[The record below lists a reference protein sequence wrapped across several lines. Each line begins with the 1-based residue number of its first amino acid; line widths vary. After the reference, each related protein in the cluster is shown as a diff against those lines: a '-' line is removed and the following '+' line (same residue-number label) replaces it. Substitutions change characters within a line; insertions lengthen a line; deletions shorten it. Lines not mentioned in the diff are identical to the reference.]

1 MKWKL
6 LLLLGLFCY
15 LHGGAQTSQ
24 VSSLP
29 AGRYETLVKNSP
41 GKWEKGDIIFISD
54 SQYQVSAS
62 PEKGEYR
69 FSVAAQRVFFIS
81 GPLKGVFA
89 KTVQQEGQPAILV
102 PFAENQQIGLRLA
115 PADIIALRRH

>member
-6 LLLLGLFCY
+6 ILSLCMFCS
-15 LHGGAQTSQ
+15 LQSAAQTSP

-29 AGRYETLVKNSP
+29 PGRYETAVKNGP
-41 GKWEKGDIIFISD
+41 GKWDKGDIIFIND
-54 SQYQVSAS
+54 NQYKISTS
-62 PEKGEYR
+62 PELGEFR

-89 KTVQQEGQPAILV
+89 KTVQQDDQPAVLV
-102 PFAENQQIGLRLA
+102 PQAENQQIGLRLA
-115 PADIIALRRH
+115 PADIIAMKRQ